1 MEPSLRSILTSKTLR
16 IRKYAA
22 KFRIADHTGAHRR
35 LYLQFLCEN
44 RAVCSAG
51 SDYPHTS
58 RNREHQRRCAALRAA
73 VPSTN
78 SNADTAIQWL
88 SAVLGS
94 DEEVAVAVL
103 GFEVLATVVT
113 AVVVVVLVAIAGFNV
128 GCVACSV
135 AAPLLAGSTSAV
147 DPPSPGTSP
156 PGVSVSPV
164 GTVAPSGSTT
174 TCVAVIEPA
183 ATMQSA
189 SKALSC
195 KTTFMP
201 WQ

>member
-1 MEPSLRSILTSKTLR
+1 MEPSLSSIPASKTLR
-16 IRKYAA
+16 VRKYAA
-22 KFRIADHTGAHRR
+22 KFRLVDHAGAHQR
-35 LYLQFLCEN
+35 LYLQSLCEN

-51 SDYPHTS
+51 SDFPHTS
-58 RNREHQRRCAALRAA
+58 GNREHQQRCAALRAA

-88 SAVLGS
+88 SAALGS
-94 DEEVAVAVL
+94 DEEVAV
-103 GFEVLATVVT
+103 VVF
-113 AVVVVVLVAIAGFNV
+113 VAIAGFTV
-128 GCVACSV
+128 GCVACSI
-135 AAPLLAGSTSAV
+135 AAPLLTGSTSAV

-156 PGVSVSPV
+156 PDVSVSPV

-183 ATMQSA
+183 STMLSA
-189 SKALSC
+189 PKALSC
-195 KTTFMP
+195 QTTFKP